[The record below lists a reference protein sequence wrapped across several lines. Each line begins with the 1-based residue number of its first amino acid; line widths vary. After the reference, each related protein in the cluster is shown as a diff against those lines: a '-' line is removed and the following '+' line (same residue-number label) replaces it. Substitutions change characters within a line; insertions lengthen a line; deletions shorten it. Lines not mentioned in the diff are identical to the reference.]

1 MSVQRTVNFN
11 RDLSFVAENGGA
23 QLRHKGRWCVQ
34 IGVALL
40 ILGLLAMGAITV
52 SAPNTVILVGW
63 LIVVAGLVEAVHA
76 FHLRNSSAFFLHL
89 VPAIAGFP
97 IGILMVTHPAVGS
110 TGWMLVF
117 ASSFTVIGLFR
128 LIAAFRLKFSNWQSS
143 AIDGVATSVL
153 GAVFWTTATWLS
165 PWYFSLATGSALILR
180 GWASIMFGLGLSKQQ
195 ETGPARAQESHR
207 AGAEAYVNRF
217 LQRRSN

>member
-1 MSVQRTVNFN
+1 MSTQRNIIFN
-11 RDLSFVAENGGA
+11 RDLSFVAENDGA
-23 QLRHKGRWCVQ
+23 HLRHKWRWCVQ

-52 SAPNTVILVGW
+52 SAPNAVILVGW
-63 LIVVAGLVEAVHA
+63 LIVLAGVVEAVHA
-76 FHLRNSSAFFLHL
+76 FHLRNSSAFFFHL

-97 IGILMVTHPAVGS
+97 IGILVVTHPAVGS
-110 TGWMLVF
+110 TAWILVF

-165 PWYFSLATGSALILR
+165 PWYFCLATGNVLILR
-180 GWASIMFGLGLSKQQ
+180 GWASIMFGLGPSRQQ
-195 ETGPARAQESHR
+195 KTRLAHAQESHR
-207 AGAEAYVNRF
+207 AEAEAYVNRF

>member
-1 MSVQRTVNFN
+1 MSAQRNINLN
-11 RDLSFVAENGGA
+11 RDLSFVAENGDA
-23 QLRHKGRWCVQ
+23 QLRHKGRWCIQ

-52 SAPNTVILVGW
+52 SAPNAVILVGW
-63 LIVVAGLVEAVHA
+63 LIVVAGMVEAVHA
-76 FHLRNSSAFFLHL
+76 FHLRNSTAFFFHL
-89 VPAIAGFP
+89 VPAIGGFP
-97 IGILMVTHPAVGS
+97 IGILLVTHPTVGS
-110 TGWMLVF
+110 TAWMLVF

-165 PWYFSLATGSALILR
+165 PWYFCMATGSALILR

-195 ETGPARAQESHR
+195 KTGRPQAQESHR
-207 AGAEAYVNRF
+207 AEAETYVNRF

>member
-1 MSVQRTVNFN
+1 MSVQRNINFN
-11 RDLSFVAENGGA
+11 RDLRFAVENGGV

-52 SAPNTVILVGW
+52 TAPNPVILVGW
-63 LIVVAGLVEAVHA
+63 LMVVAGLVEGVHA
-76 FHLRNSSAFFLHL
+76 FHLRNSSAFFFHL

-110 TGWMLVF
+110 MAWMLVF

-165 PWYFSLATGSALILR
+165 PWYFCLATGSALILR
-180 GWASIMFGLGLSKQQ
+180 GWASIMFGLGLSNQQ
-195 ETGPARAQESHR
+195 RTRPARTQEAQR
-207 AGAEAYVNRF
+207 AKSEAYVNRF